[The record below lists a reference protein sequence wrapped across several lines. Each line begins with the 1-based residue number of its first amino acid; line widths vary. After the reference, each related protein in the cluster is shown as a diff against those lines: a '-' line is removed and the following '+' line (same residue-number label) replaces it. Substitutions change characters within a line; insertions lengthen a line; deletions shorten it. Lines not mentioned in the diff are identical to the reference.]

1 MEINFIDLI
10 LIVIF
15 IGTILQGYARG
26 FILSLIS
33 FAKYLVGVPLS
44 FFIADSY
51 NVAVYNNFVK
61 DAVSQKI
68 SDGLSSA
75 GDIDSFTA
83 SLQNAVSELP
93 FGLSGAVDL
102 SFLNGVTSSNITAAV
117 MKNIVEP
124 ISLAIIKI
132 VLFILTLV
140 VFSVLVWLIS
150 KLVKNVVKIEHTPLK
165 NANKF
170 LGAVFG
176 ALKGLITLA
185 ALCVVIVFLR
195 DYLFASSQE
204 FVSQA
209 DTSAVMEFINKL
221 NPLLNMI

>member
-44 FFIADSY
+44 FFIANSY

-83 SLQNAVSELP
+83 SLQNAVFEH
-93 FGLSGAVDL
+93 FGEAC
-102 SFLNGVTSSNITAAV
+102 FQNA
-117 MKNIVEP
+117 K
-124 ISLAIIKI
+124 
-132 VLFILTLV
+132 
-140 VFSVLVWLIS
+140 S
-150 KLVKNVVKIEHTPLK
+150 KLILRNP
-165 NANKF
+165 
-170 LGAVFG
+170 
-176 ALKGLITLA
+176 A
-185 ALCVVIVFLR
+185 ALR
-195 DYLFASSQE
+195 DE
-204 FVSQA
+204 
-209 DTSAVMEFINKL
+209 
-221 NPLLNMI
+221 